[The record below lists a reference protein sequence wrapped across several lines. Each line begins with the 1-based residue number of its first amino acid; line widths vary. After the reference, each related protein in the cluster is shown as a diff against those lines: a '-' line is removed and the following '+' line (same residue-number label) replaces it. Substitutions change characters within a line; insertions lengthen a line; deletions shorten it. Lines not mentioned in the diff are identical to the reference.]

1 MILVT
6 IGTSEPFDRLL
17 AALEHLPRDEEL
29 VLQCGTSA
37 LVGPHWARR
46 VDYLGAD
53 ELAAEMRSA
62 RAIVMHAGVGSIITA
77 LEQGRRPIVVPRLR
91 RYGEAVDDH
100 QLALARRL
108 ADSGLVRLVED
119 LELLAAAVSQPP
131 LEVPHAPSG
140 SALVGELGAFL
151 RDAVAG

>member
-17 AALEHLPRDEEL
+17 AGLELLPREEEL
-29 VLQCGTSA
+29 VLQCGTSSHA
-37 LVGPHWARR
+37 GPHWARR
-46 VDYLGAD
+46 FDYLGAA
-53 ELAAEMRSA
+53 ELAAEMRRA

-108 ADSGLVRLVED
+108 ADNGLVRLVQD
-119 LELLAAAVSQPP
+119 LELLPAAVSRPP
-131 LEVPHAPSG
+131 LELPQAPG
-140 SALVGELGAFL
+140 GAALVGELRAFL
-151 RDAVAG
+151 RGAVAG

>member
-17 AALEHLPRDEEL
+17 AGLELLPREEEL

-37 LVGPHWARR
+37 HAGPHWARR
-46 VDYLGAD
+46 FDYLGAA
-53 ELAAEMRSA
+53 ELAAEMRRA

-77 LEQGRRPIVVPRLR
+77 LEQGRRPIVVPRLHR
-91 RYGEAVDDH
+91 FGEAVDDH

-108 ADSGLVRLVED
+108 ADIGLVRLVED
-119 LELLAAAVSQPP
+119 LALLPAAVMRPP
-131 LEVPHAPSG
+131 PELPRAPG
-140 SALVGELGAFL
+140 GDGLVGELRSFL
-151 RDAVAG
+151 RGAVAG